1 MTLGDAVA
9 GLGEQTEWVVIK
21 NFIKEQRDMCL
32 VDFQDYTH
40 VDNPQK
46 LARLSG
52 EIAGLTRILEA
63 LDNAETDTPSAIKNA
78 HRALINRWIE
88 ESDIEDT
95 EIAKIAMED
104 LEEWLDEDVID
115 FECDMV
121 LDDDDDDEEEG

>member
-21 NFIKEQRDMCL
+21 DFIKEQRDICL

-63 LDNAETDTPSAIKNA
+63 FDNAEPNTS
-78 HRALINRWIE
+78 
-88 ESDIEDT
+88 S
-95 EIAKIAMED
+95 EI
-104 LEEWLDEDVID
+104 
-115 FECDMV
+115 
-121 LDDDDDDEEEG
+121 

>member
-1 MTLGDAVA
+1 MTLSDAVA

-21 NFIKEQRDMCL
+21 DFIKEQRDMCL

-63 LDNAETDTPSAIKNA
+63 LDNAETDTTSA
-78 HRALINRWIE
+78 
-88 ESDIEDT
+88 
-95 EIAKIAMED
+95 
-104 LEEWLDEDVID
+104 V
-115 FECDMV
+115 
-121 LDDDDDDEEEG
+121 